1 MPLWGCNVHYASEKQ
16 TYGGGKIKRQI
27 WGLLW
32 LWGSRTG
39 PLSGQQDSVQ
49 DWWRCRSCHHRIMW
63 RRGGVMNRRA
73 LSRELQWH
81 LEKLGLWLAGDRL
94 VFWPRVCADNQLS
107 SVWTHTVYCLCD
119 CRISRHVTLIIV
131 VPAAGLFT
139 APVTLSDRPVTVD
152 VRVASYMKCWCHRTR
167 GQPSCEHLLKTTLS
181 ALLGH
186 DGWRAEQSQL
196 YQNTPCRAD
205 QGNLNPS
212 GSFHQQGSYT
222 IV

>member
-63 RRGGVMNRRA
+63 RRIGVMNRRA

-139 APVTLSDRPVTVD
+139 APVTLSDRPVTVMCVLHPTWSVD
-152 VRVASYMKCWCHRTR
+152 VTGHVASRHVSTC
-167 GQPSCEHLLKTTLS
+167 
-181 ALLGH
+181 
-186 DGWRAEQSQL
+186 
-196 YQNTPCRAD
+196 
-205 QGNLNPS
+205 
-212 GSFHQQGSYT
+212 
-222 IV
+222 

>member
-39 PLSGQQDSVQ
+39 PLSGQQDSALEV
-49 DWWRCRSCHHRIMW
+49 WWTAGRW
-63 RRGGVMNRRA
+63 AEN
-73 LSRELQWH
+73 LQWH

-94 VFWPRVCADNQLS
+94 VFWPRVSNNQLS

-196 YQNTPCRAD
+196 YQNTPCRAENTAMSS
-205 QGNLNPS
+205 QLS
-212 GSFHQQGSYT
+212 GICTEKQLELIYFRIFRQRQVT
-222 IV
+222 KIIL

>member
-39 PLSGQQDSVQ
+39 PLSGQQDSALEV
-49 DWWRCRSCHHRIMW
+49 WWTAGRW
-63 RRGGVMNRRA
+63 AEN
-73 LSRELQWH
+73 LQWP

-167 GQPSCEHLLKTTLS
+167 GQPSCHVST
-181 ALLGH
+181 
-186 DGWRAEQSQL
+186 
-196 YQNTPCRAD
+196 C
-205 QGNLNPS
+205 
-212 GSFHQQGSYT
+212 
-222 IV
+222 